1 MKEEIALVLDYLKR
15 GYPDDVRPFH
25 QREPIAQALG
35 KDHFTL
41 LELVPRR
48 GVQLSPYDEVYIGE
62 GKREKIKYIK
72 RAIPCSKLTQTAK
85 TELPF
90 IIKSL
95 VENNPKRF
103 VDFYNYSN
111 PISVR
116 AHQLELLPSVG
127 KKHAAKILEEREIEP
142 FKSFKDIK
150 ERVPFIPNPEKAIID
165 RIMLEIEGKER
176 HRLFVRV

>member
-1 MKEEIALVLDYLKR
+1 MKEEIAIVLDYLKR
-15 GYPDDVRPFH
+15 GYHDDIRPFH
-25 QREPIAQALG
+25 QREPVVQALG

-41 LELVPRR
+41 LELVPRT
-48 GVQLSPYDEVYIGE
+48 GVQLAPYDEVYIGE

-72 RAIPCSKLTQTAK
+72 RAIPFSKLTQTAK

-90 IIKSL
+90 IIKKL
-95 VENNPKRF
+95 VEDNEKKF
-103 VDFYNYSN
+103 VDFFNYSN

-127 KKHAAKILEEREIEP
+127 KKHAAKILEEREYKE
-142 FKSFKDIK
+142 FDNFNDIK
-150 ERVPFIPNPEKAIID
+150 ERVPFIPNPEKSVVD
-165 RIMLEIEGKER
+165 RIMLEIEGHER

>member
-1 MKEEIALVLDYLKR
+1 MKEEKAIILDYLKR
-15 GYPDDVRPFH
+15 GYPDDTRPFH

-41 LELVPRR
+41 LELVPRS
-48 GVQLSPYDEVYIGE
+48 GVQLAPYDEVYIGE

-72 RAIPCSKLTQTAK
+72 RSISFTDLTQTAK

-90 IIKSL
+90 VVEKL
-95 VENNPKRF
+95 VEAHEKKF
-103 VDFYNYSN
+103 VDFYNYSDS
-111 PISVR
+111 ISVR

-127 KKHAAKILEEREIEP
+127 KKHASKILEERQVEP
-142 FKSFKDIK
+142 FENFENVK
-150 ERVPFIPNPEKAIID
+150 ERVPFMPDPKKAIVD
-165 RIMLEIEGKER
+165 RIMSEIKGEDR

>member
-1 MKEEIALVLDYLKR
+1 MKEEKAVILDYLKQ
-15 GYPDDVRPFH
+15 GYAEDTRPFH

-41 LELVPRR
+41 LELVPRPD
-48 GVQLSPYDEVYIGE
+48 VQLSPYDEVYIGE
-62 GKREKIKYIK
+62 GKREEVKYIK
-72 RAIPCSKLTQTAK
+72 RAISFEDLTQTAK

-90 IIKSL
+90 VIEKL
-95 VENNPKRF
+95 VDSNSQRF
-103 VDFYNYSN
+103 IDFYNKSD

-127 KKHAAKILEEREIEP
+127 KKHAAKILEERDIKP
-142 FKSFKDIK
+142 FETFEEIK
-150 ERVPFIPNPEKAIID
+150 ERVSFIPNPKKAIID
-165 RIMLEIEGKER
+165 RIMLEIQGGDR